1 MASQISPQQALIYTM
16 ITIAAVDR
24 DISDKEL
31 ARIGSIVKHLP
42 AFDDYNTASL
52 VTEAQDCGKVLSGE
66 KGLNDVLDLI
76 TAALPEGLRETAYAL
91 AAEIAATDRDIK
103 REEIR
108 FLDLLGG
115 RLELDKLTCSA
126 LERAASARHQK
137 A

>member
-1 MASQISPQQALIYTM
+1 MSSQLSPQQALIYAM

-24 DISDKEL
+24 DISDQEL

-42 AFDDYNTASL
+42 AFEDYKADSL
-52 VTEAQDCGKVLSGE
+52 VVEAQDCGKVLAG
-66 KGLNDVLDLI
+66 KNGLSDVLDLI
-76 TAALPEGLRETAYAL
+76 TAALPEQLRETAYAL
-91 AAEIAATDRDIK
+91 AAEIAAADRDIK

-126 LERAASARHQK
+126 LERAASARHHK